1 MPPTSVSS
9 GAEATVALVLIGLA
23 VVLQPLPLPAEIK
36 ALIVAGG
43 GVAGSFARFGFSS
56 ARRWGSPHPLT
67 DHCSVLHPRK
77 DGRAP
82 IASSC
87 RSKTDDPHAEALWQ
101 CA

>member
-1 MPPTSVSS
+1 M
-9 GAEATVALVLIGLA
+9 ALVLIGLA

-43 GVAGSFARFGFSS
+43 GVAGSFAPLASPQP
-56 ARRWGSPHPLT
+56 RRWGSPHPLT

-87 RSKTDDPHAEALWQ
+87 RVRPMTLITEALWQ